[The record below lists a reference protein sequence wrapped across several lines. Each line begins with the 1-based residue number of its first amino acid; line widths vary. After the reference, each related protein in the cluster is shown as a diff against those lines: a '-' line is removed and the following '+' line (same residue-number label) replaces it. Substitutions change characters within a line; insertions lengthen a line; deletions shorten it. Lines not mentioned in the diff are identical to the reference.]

1 MPLYTVVTG
10 QFINA
15 QDVVQLVNVLQRPSG
30 QQETGKYFL
39 TQSAS
44 GSSQSFGE
52 YVNSLS
58 RGSTPGGSVSI
69 DTSDQTPSNCAS
81 PTADHLTSNGFR
93 VSSTSTG
100 AANTVVCGGNYTI
113 SYVLF
118 LLLTPVAIVLAML
131 GQLPRLL

>member
-1 MPLYTVVTG
+1 MANPYLVATG
-10 QFINA
+10 QYINA
-15 QDVVQLVNVLQRPSG
+15 SDINQLVQILYRPSG

-69 DTSDQTPSNCAS
+69 DTADQTPSNCAS
-81 PTADHLTSNGFR
+81 PTADHLTANGFR
-93 VSSTSTG
+93 VYSTSTG
-100 AANTVVCGGNYTI
+100 VANTVVVAGNYTI
-113 SYVLF
+113 SY
-118 LLLTPVAIVLAML
+118 
-131 GQLPRLL
+131 